1 MCLKLLPNQTKLFLK
16 NAHIISTTLFCKLR
30 SANLLSISATLFSN
44 CKKVKHDDLQK
55 TRVFKH
61 SISCSFPYLSE
72 LNIDSKIYKNI
83 LICLFKNMCQ
93 SLFKNMCQSSKISKS
108 HYHLPKEI
116 NYPSFI
122 RLFKLSKL
130 NYLLKSNY
138 LHCK

>member
-1 MCLKLLPNQTKLFLK
+1 MCLKLLSNQTKLFLK
-16 NAHIISTTLFCKLR
+16 NAHIISATLFCKLR
-30 SANLLSISATLFSN
+30 SANLHSISATLFSN

-93 SLFKNMCQSSKISKS
+93 SSKISKS

-122 RLFKLSKL
+122 RVFKLSKL